1 MEQSVA
7 KGFAYETDRNFIYT
21 YIIHIYLYRI
31 FIVLLL
37 LRWPRRITS
46 PWLPCKWRPTMRLA
60 RSTAPPVSRHRWV
73 RGRSWREGQ
82 GGGTLKTL
90 SGFTDFHHAC
100 IVCQRWMAQL
110 IARFGDANCQITISI
125 CRQSESLSGN
135 YLRYLKQVVAS
146 YLQAMYRIENKMPG
160 SLLSWPAHPL
170 WLAHSAY
177 AQWAMPASFVAAA
190 AANVI
195 IFTK

>member
-1 MEQSVA
+1 MTEKDNVSMATVQM
-7 KGFAYETDRNFIYT
+7 KTDYAASEV
-21 YIIHIYLYRI
+21 Y
-31 FIVLLL
+31 
-37 LRWPRRITS
+37 
-46 PWLPCKWRPTMRLA
+46 
-60 RSTAPPVSRHRWV
+60 STASEPPPVSTRAQLK
-73 RGRSWREGQ
+73 GRAGR
-82 GGGTLKTL
+82 GTLKTL

-125 CRQSESLSGN
+125 CRQSESQSGN

-160 SLLSWPAHPL
+160 SQLSWPAHPL